1 MVTVSTDAS
10 RELEGHVALVTGAS
24 GSIGAEV
31 SCVLARRGADV
42 AVHGRTRSRL
52 DELARELQGL
62 GRRSAAYA
70 GDARDPDH
78 LSGVVAD
85 VERML
90 GPVDILVTLAG
101 GAGAPTAT
109 ASLDPDRWRE
119 VIDTD
124 LNSMFFTV
132 RAVLPGMAERGDGR
146 IVTVSSS
153 AGRRTSQANAA
164 YATAKAGIV
173 MFTEHI
179 AKEYA
184 GSGVRANCVAPG
196 TIETTRLR
204 DRTTDEQRSA
214 MARTVPLARLGRP
227 GDVAEAIAFLVSDAS
242 SWITGVTLDVTGGMT
257 L

>member
-1 MVTVSTDAS
+1 MDAA
-10 RELEGHVALVTGAS
+10 RDLEGKVALVTGAS

-31 SCVLARRGADV
+31 GRTLAGRGADV
-42 AVHGRTRSRL
+42 AVHGRTRNVVE
-52 DELARELQGL
+52 ELAGQLQEL

-78 LSGVVAD
+78 LSVVVGE
-85 VERML
+85 VERTL

-101 GAGAPTAT
+101 GAGAPTPT
-109 ASLDPDRWRE
+109 ASLGPDRWRD

-132 RAVLPGMAERGDGR
+132 RAVLPGMVERGDGR

-153 AGRRTSQANAA
+153 AGRRASQANAA
-164 YATAKAGIV
+164 YAAAKAGIV

-184 GSGVRANCVAPG
+184 GSGVRAICVAPA
-196 TIETTRLR
+196 TIETTRFR
-204 DRTTDEQRSA
+204 EHTTDEQRSA
-214 MARTVPLARLGRP
+214 IARTVPLARLGRP
-227 GDVAEAIAFLVSDAS
+227 DDVAEAVAFLVSDAS
-242 SWITGVTLDVTGGMT
+242 SWITGATLDVTGGMT